1 MYKKKS
7 IDVLLV
13 NPYVADFKLYDEWML
28 PVGLLYISSLLKI
41 AGIKVEFFDF
51 LIREKGKDRED
62 GRGKF
67 VYKVIEKPN
76 VYRIIPRKYKL
87 YGIEEEIAK
96 ERLSSFSPKVI
107 FLTSGMSYWYLGII
121 KSIKLLKEVFDS
133 VPIVLGGIF
142 PKVMNGIIPNEL
154 YSLVDFIFHKDVSS
168 SDIAFLIK
176 NMLGK
181 EIHYNVLRDIL
192 STPIDISLVYKP
204 FGVLLTSIGCPFRC
218 SYCLAWRL
226 SSYKIRKEWVI
237 EKELLHF
244 HNKGIKNIAFYDDAL
259 LFRYQKNLI
268 RIYKILERNGMS
280 FSFHLPNGINARY
293 ITEDV
298 AYLLRRMGVKTVRLG
313 YEVDRRDLQIRL
325 GDKAKKK
332 ELEIAIYLLKKV
344 GFNDIGVYIMLHPFV
359 SVDDFLATAN
369 FIHSL
374 GVLVKP
380 VLYSPIPN
388 TSDFNNL
395 VKKYPHITN
404 PLYQNDSFF
413 VFFIKKLSYNTW
425 LDIKRYID
433 ELNKKLK
440 FLKT

>member
-1 MYKKKS
+1 
-7 IDVLLV
+7 
-13 NPYVADFKLYDEWML
+13 
-28 PVGLLYISSLLKI
+28 
-41 AGIKVEFFDF
+41 
-51 LIREKGKDRED
+51 
-62 GRGKF
+62 
-67 VYKVIEKPN
+67 
-76 VYRIIPRKYKL
+76 
-87 YGIEEEIAK
+87 
-96 ERLSSFSPKVI
+96 
-107 FLTSGMSYWYLGII
+107 
-121 KSIKLLKEVFDS
+121 
-133 VPIVLGGIF
+133 
-142 PKVMNGIIPNEL
+142 
-154 YSLVDFIFHKDVSS
+154 
-168 SDIAFLIK
+168 
-176 NMLGK
+176 
-181 EIHYNVLRDIL
+181 
-192 STPIDISLVYKP
+192 
-204 FGVLLTSIGCPFRC
+204 
-218 SYCLAWRL
+218 
-226 SSYKIRKEWVI
+226 
-237 EKELLHF
+237 
-244 HNKGIKNIAFYDDAL
+244 
-259 LFRYQKNLI
+259 
-268 RIYKILERNGMS
+268 MS

-359 SVDDFLATAN
+359 SVNDFLATAN